1 MVYPFESGGAVSAAL
16 RPEPGWA
23 QPGTRG
29 RPRGAARGGTDL
41 RASRGPSPPSLAV
54 SDRAGAQAPHLSE
67 MDNPFRAKRDGP
79 VHWLDARAATGAR
92 PARSVLPNAAPGPVA
107 HERRHERYRWSSH
120 SRVRSA
126 RTSGASSGIQ
136 CPTPSS
142 RSYRNRRPR
151 TSAFAHL
158 AGPDDT
164 RERGDPEGRLLPPR
178 DDAEASYARDLVSFG
193 RGNGGPPNR
202 GPELRGLGVR
212 SAPRYADRH
221 GNANRRRKRARL

>member
-1 MVYPFESGGAVSAAL
+1 VGHPRHARDSSRVGAHEPEKIIQTSAMLPGPAFVSRRESPPPPASALPCAGCATLIRAYRRGRLDEPTRARFPRNGLTMGYPFESGGAVSAAL

-67 MDNPFRAKRDGP
+67 MENPFRAKRDGP

-107 HERRHERYRWSSH
+107 HERRHERYR
-120 SRVRSA
+120 
-126 RTSGASSGIQ
+126 
-136 CPTPSS
+136 
-142 RSYRNRRPR
+142 
-151 TSAFAHL
+151 
-158 AGPDDT
+158 
-164 RERGDPEGRLLPPR
+164 
-178 DDAEASYARDLVSFG
+178 
-193 RGNGGPPNR
+193 
-202 GPELRGLGVR
+202 
-212 SAPRYADRH
+212 
-221 GNANRRRKRARL
+221 